1 MFIAA
6 AGLLLLAGCGQKDK
20 TVIALITD
28 GGTIQDQSVNQ
39 SAWEGVE
46 KFSKEF
52 DKTSGYYEPKERS
65 TRGYE
70 EAINEALE
78 GGAEVVICPGKVF
91 ETAVYDMQKEDLS
104 VKFLL
109 LDGVPHAKGS
119 DREKLRG
126 NAHAV
131 LFSRE
136 QAGFMAGY
144 AAVWEGYTNL
154 GFLGGTEDDAT
165 IRYGSGFVQGA
176 NAAAEEK
183 GLNADQVV
191 IYYRYLGTE
200 VISPSVAKA
209 AEAWYDSGC
218 QVIFGCDNSILN
230 AIGKAAEEKGKLVIS
245 AESRLEAFSGSV
257 LTYVENAYEDVVYQM
272 LKSIEDGEYAGGE
285 KETVGIESS
294 SVGLDMAR
302 SSFQTFTPE
311 QYTTVCNRIKS
322 GELAATGEN
331 VTKDLAGNKIRNV
344 TVMMEN

>member
-6 AGLLLLAGCGQKDK
+6 AGVLLLAGCGQKDK
-20 TVIALITD
+20 TEIALITD

-52 DKTSGYYEPKERS
+52 DKTSGYYEPGERS

-70 EAINEALE
+70 EAINQALE
-78 GGAEVVICPGKVF
+78 GGAEVIICPGKVF

-109 LDGVPHAKGS
+109 LDGVPHAKDS

-136 QAGFMAGY
+136 QAGFLAGY

-154 GFLGGTEDDAT
+154 GFLGGTEDDAA

-176 NAAAEEK
+176 NAAA
-183 GLNADQVV
+183 
-191 IYYRYLGTE
+191 
-200 VISPSVAKA
+200 
-209 AEAWYDSGC
+209 
-218 QVIFGCDNSILN
+218 
-230 AIGKAAEEKGKLVIS
+230 
-245 AESRLEAFSGSV
+245 
-257 LTYVENAYEDVVYQM
+257 
-272 LKSIEDGEYAGGE
+272 
-285 KETVGIESS
+285 
-294 SVGLDMAR
+294 
-302 SSFQTFTPE
+302 
-311 QYTTVCNRIKS
+311 
-322 GELAATGEN
+322 
-331 VTKDLAGNKIRNV
+331 
-344 TVMMEN
+344 

>member
-6 AGLLLLAGCGQKDK
+6 AGLLLLAGCGRKDK

-28 GGTIQDQSVNQ
+28 GGTIQDQSANQ

-52 DKTSGYYEPKERS
+52 DKTGVYYEPKERS

-136 QAGFMAGY
+136 QAGFLAGY

-154 GFLGGTEDDAT
+154 GFLGGTEDDAA
-165 IRYGSGFVQGA
+165 IRYGSGFIQGA
-176 NAAAEEK
+176 NAAAAEK
-183 GLNADQVV
+183 GLNADQVL
-191 IYYRYLGTE
+191 IHYRYLGTE
-200 VISPSVAKA
+200 VISPSVTKA
-209 AEAWYDSGC
+209 AEAWYDGGC

-230 AIGKAAEEKGKLVIS
+230 AIGKAAEEKGRLVIS
-245 AESRLEAFSGSV
+245 AESRLEAFSGNV

-272 LKSIEDGEYAGGE
+272 LKNIEDGEYAGGE
-285 KETVGIESS
+285 KETVGIESTG
-294 SVGLDMAR
+294 VGLDMTR

-311 QYTTVCNRIKS
+311 QYTTVCKRIKS
-322 GELAATGEN
+322 GELAVTGEN
-331 VTKDLAGNKIRNV
+331 IIKDLAGNKIRNV